1 MTFKNFIAGSF
12 ILLNT
17 FSCIQ
22 DEALNVEAAIDAC
35 NGKNIQLST
44 IDHTNKEIE
53 VYVLADTDVSAQE
66 LHFTLADGATIKAD
80 DSESNDNPPLFD
92 FSNSPKRRFTVTSE
106 DGHVK
111 TTYTV
116 RINKLDLPTSFSFEN
131 LKPNENYNILYVSD
145 EQGILEW
152 ASGNPGFQL
161 CGMALSAQDYPTVMI
176 ESGGISGNY
185 VKLTTRSTGNF
196 GSAIG
201 MPIAAG
207 NLFIGSFDLPNAV
220 LHPLTATRFGY
231 PFTRIPKIFR
241 GWFKYKKGSSYTDA
255 QNHVVTDKEDRGDI
269 YAVLYEAPTSDYT
282 LDGSLFPQDGPINPS
297 IVLMARIAE
306 EDMIETDRWTR
317 FSMNFLPQ
325 NGKTVNFEDLKNGKY
340 KLAIVFS
347 SSIEGAYFNGAV
359 GSELCI
365 DEVEIICE

>member
-1 MTFKNFIAGSF
+1 MTFKNFIASS
-12 ILLNT
+12 ILLL
-17 FSCIQ
+17 SVSACIQ

-35 NGKNIQLST
+35 NGKSIQLST

-66 LHFTLADGATIKAD
+66 LNFTLADGATIKAD
-80 DSESNDNPPLFD
+80 ESENNDNPPYFD
-92 FSNSPKRRFTVTSE
+92 FSNSTTRSFTVTSE

-131 LKPNENYNILYVSD
+131 LKQNDSYDILYVSD
-145 EQGILEW
+145 KQGILEW

-161 CGMALSAQDYPTVMI
+161 CGMALSAEDYPTVMV
-176 ESGGISGNY
+176 ENGGIKGNY

-231 PFTRIPKIFR
+231 PFTRIPKILR
-241 GWFKYKKGSSYTDA
+241 GWFKYKKGSTYTDS
-255 QNHVVTDKEDRGDI
+255 QNHTVTDKEDRGDI
-269 YAVLYEAPTSDYT
+269 YAVLYEAATSDYT
-282 LDGSLFPQDGPINPS
+282 LDGSLFPEDGTINPS

-306 EDMIETDRWTR
+306 EDIIETDQWTR
-317 FSMNFLPQ
+317 FSINFLPQ
-325 NGKTVNFEDLKNGKY
+325 NGKTVNLDDLKNGKY
-340 KLAIVFS
+340 KLAVVFS
-347 SSIEGAYFNGAV
+347 SSVDGAYFNGAV